1 MGGGHPHTDPDWWP
15 EADREDRKAPPAT
28 LPHTLEAAGA
38 LEGEVRG
45 DKSLW
50 YREPTSG
57 YSVSGEEQGRG
68 EGD

>member
-1 MGGGHPHTDPDWWP
+1 MGILTQTPTGGQKLTERTGKH
-15 EADREDRKAPPAT
+15 PPAT

-57 YSVSGEEQGRG
+57 YSVSGEGQGRG